1 MTPSKLI
8 KRLRVDDPD
17 RFRLAAFDPAD
28 TGDLDKDD
36 VEAMLADD
44 LKRLAELQQR
54 LYADG
59 RWALSACGR
68 KDAVD
73 IQGPMTNRIPQ
84 GRAAFPNH
92 INSNFPGATMSPIAR
107 FSAALIVA
115 TVAAQTAVLAQGLE
129 VKRYNPSEWTK
140 GRFSEVVTVNGPGK
154 TVYLAGIGAEDENGP
169 AGASASILHPGNPYE
184 QCRYAYD
191 KIKRL
196 LAAHGASLADA
207 VKQVVYVTDVR
218 FQADVAKCRR
228 EAYGDG
234 PIPANTFLV
243 ISALAIP
250 GMLLEIDV
258 TAVVG
263 K

>member
-1 MTPSKLI
+1 MTCIDP
-8 KRLRVDDPD
+8 RGRGALRAFAHPTGSAFAIVV
-17 RFRLAAFDPAD
+17 AA
-28 TGDLDKDD
+28 T
-36 VEAMLADD
+36 
-44 LKRLAELQQR
+44 
-54 LYADG
+54 
-59 RWALSACGR
+59 
-68 KDAVD
+68 
-73 IQGPMTNRIPQ
+73 I
-84 GRAAFPNH
+84 AAQV
-92 INSNFPGATMSPIAR
+92 
-107 FSAALIVA
+107 AAL
-115 TVAAQTAVLAQGLE
+115 AQNLD

-140 GRFSEVVTVNGPGK
+140 GRFSEVVTVTGAGK
-154 TVYLAGIGAEDENGP
+154 TIYLAGVGAEDD
-169 AGASASILHPGNPYE
+169 GNPYE

-196 LAAHGASLADA
+196 LATHGASLADA

-243 ISALAIP
+243 INALAIP

-258 TAVVG
+258 TAVVA